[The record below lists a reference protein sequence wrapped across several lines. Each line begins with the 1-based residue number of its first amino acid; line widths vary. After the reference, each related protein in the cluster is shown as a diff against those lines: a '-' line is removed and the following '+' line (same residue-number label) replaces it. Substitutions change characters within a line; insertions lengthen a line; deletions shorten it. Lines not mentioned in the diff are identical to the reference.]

1 MHMQKKESGTKKF
14 TDKEKLQIIDEVKKN
29 GLKVTLARYDLFPG
43 TYYYWKRKLLIY
55 GDEGLQH
62 KKSSQNEQLIKRLER
77 ENEQLKILLAEKEL
91 ESKLKDEVIKK
102 KYPEWKKHR

>member
-29 GLKVTLARYDLFPG
+29 GLKVTLAKYELFPG

-55 GDEGLQH
+55 GEEGLQH
-62 KKSSQNEQLIKRLER
+62 KKSSQSEQLIKRLER